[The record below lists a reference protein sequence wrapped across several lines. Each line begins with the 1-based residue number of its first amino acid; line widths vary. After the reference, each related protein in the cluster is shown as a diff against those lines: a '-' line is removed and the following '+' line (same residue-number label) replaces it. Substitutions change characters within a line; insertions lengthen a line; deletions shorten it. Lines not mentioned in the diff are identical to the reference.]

1 MNEFENVFLSAK
13 KVSSNF
19 LAIEVDME
27 KAKSLHP
34 LIRVGMV
41 VRGSFEMRPI
51 NMLGGV
57 FEQNSLSNVDTFPE
71 IIWHIENQGLAEYP
85 NHLIVSLNGEVGSS
99 LQLDIF
105 DQMQQYNQA
114 PERYILDIVDVSR

>member
-1 MNEFENVFLSAK
+1 MNQFENVFLSAK
-13 KVSSNF
+13 KISSNF
-19 LAIEVDME
+19 LAIEIDME
-27 KAKSLHP
+27 KAKSMHP
-34 LIRVGMV
+34 LIRVGLV
-41 VRGSFEMRPI
+41 VWGNFYSRPV

-71 IIWHIENQGLAEYP
+71 IIWQIENLGLVEYP

-99 LQLDIF
+99 LQVDIF

-114 PERYILDIVDVSR
+114 PERYLLDIIDLT